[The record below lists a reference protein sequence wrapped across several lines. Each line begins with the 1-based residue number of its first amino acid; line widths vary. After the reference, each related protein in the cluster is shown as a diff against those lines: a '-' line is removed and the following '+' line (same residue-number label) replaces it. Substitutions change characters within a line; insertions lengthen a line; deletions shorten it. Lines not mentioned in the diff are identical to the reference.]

1 MEFILYL
8 IAKCVRVFLDI
19 MSLSMMIRVLLPLFA
34 DVENSPILMITVAIT
49 EPFIAPVR
57 ILLDKLGIGQNTP
70 IDMGFMATYLILFIL
85 DLFLPAI

>member
-34 DVENSPILMITVAIT
+34 DVDNSPIFMITVAIT